1 MLFFNLN
8 LVPRTLVIA
17 AASAACAQAAVFV
30 PHITAPV
37 ANDQW
42 TIGSVQTVRWDISD
56 APSEISN
63 PEGSIFLR
71 EVLTQKLRLL
81 DDGFSILDGA
91 HNITVP
97 VNVPTGPFNIVLV
110 GSLDN
115 LSPTFFIVEGS

>member
-1 MLFFNLN
+1 MRFFNLGLAPRSL
-8 LVPRTLVIA
+8 LVA
-17 AASAACAQAAVFV
+17 AASAACAHAVVFI
-30 PHITAPV
+30 PHITAPA

-42 TIGSVQTVRWDISD
+42 PIESVQTVRWDVSD

-81 DDGFSILDGA
+81 DNGFSILDGA
-91 HNITVP
+91 HNVTVP

-115 LSPTFFIVEGS
+115 LSPTFSIVESS